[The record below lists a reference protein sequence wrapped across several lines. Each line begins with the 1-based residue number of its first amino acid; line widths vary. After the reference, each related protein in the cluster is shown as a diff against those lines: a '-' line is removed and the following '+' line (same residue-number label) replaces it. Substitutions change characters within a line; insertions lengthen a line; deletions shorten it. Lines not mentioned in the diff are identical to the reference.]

1 MQKHLGF
8 TLIELL
14 VVVLIIGILAAV
26 ALPKYELAV
35 EKARMTEALTIM
47 KKMADN
53 MDICY
58 MGGGETECSEMAS
71 EGFENIKAGNG
82 GEIKSDYFSLGPYYG
97 PSIAAVRDTNDYIL
111 LLLTSTALNT
121 APNRFNKGDRVCI
134 PQTDK
139 GTKICKA
146 IGGKYDA
153 DAYGQPGYF
162 F

>member
-53 MDICY
+53 IDICY
-58 MGGGETECSEMAS
+58 MGGGEAECTEMAL
-71 EGFENIKAGNG
+71 EGFENL
-82 GEIKSDYFSLGPYYG
+82 KSGSGIGIETDHFAISPYYG
-97 PSIAAVRDTNDYIL
+97 PSVLAINKDNDYTL
-111 LLLTSTALNT
+111 MLLTTTGKNLY
-121 APNRFNKGDRVCI
+121 PNNFNKGDRVCI

-146 IGGKYDA
+146 MGGTYDA